1 MFNPSVLDWI
11 FFLFYT
17 SKSTHTILSKKHSL
31 PKLSLKGV
39 QVHYMYVYMSSLML
53 FSSDRNDSRL
63 LPKKNA
69 HICFM
74 SKGIQTINIWLGSLK
89 ARGGCEVETNKKKGK
104 EVLRAKRKRKK
115 TLINYLFSER
125 CWTLWPSVR
134 LMSLRKN
141 HSEITSQN

>member
-1 MFNPSVLDWI
+1 MTLTTGIKI
-11 FFLFYT
+11 FGPQRIFYVYIYDT
-17 SKSTHTILSKKHSL
+17 SETFF
-31 PKLSLKGV
+31 KGV
-39 QVHYMYVYMSSLML
+39 QVHYMSVYMSSLMV

-63 LPKKNA
+63 LRKKNA

>member
-1 MFNPSVLDWI
+1 MVWNSNCDHFTYVSFKKYLGSKD
-11 FFLFYT
+11 LKT
-17 SKSTHTILSKKHSL
+17 SCILVH
-31 PKLSLKGV
+31 PK
-39 QVHYMYVYMSSLML
+39 VHYMSVYMSSLMV

-63 LPKKNA
+63 LRKKNA

-141 HSEITSQN
+141 HSEIISQN

>member
-1 MFNPSVLDWI
+1 MYS
-11 FFLFYT
+11 T
-17 SKSTHTILSKKHSL
+17 SKTFF
-31 PKLSLKGV
+31 KGV
-39 QVHYMYVYMSSLML
+39 QVHYMSVYMSLLMV

-63 LPKKNA
+63 LRKKNA

-125 CWTLWPSVR
+125 C
-134 LMSLRKN
+134 
-141 HSEITSQN
+141 